1 MECSNGD
8 AYEFEGRKCEKR
20 IAQREMTVDILCV
33 YSVFEC
39 MFIHSLHF
47 LRFSKVYVMGACDSN
62 GNHSHR
68 IENEKKNE
76 IINKSVTRDAI
87 QWIHPAPP
95 LHSDKLSIH
104 NGIASLPSPSPSSS
118 SSSPASLHSTVLS
131 HLLIIDAYTHILWNL
146 FNFNR
151 FAVYTTQKP
160 QVIRIFIFTTR
171 VATATTNGNNVQWI
185 EFLGICSRVQTIWY
199 CVYCTLYKLHRNVSL
214 QRKGSFMFDIAW
226 IVLRIFPKLIRFF
239 FLKLLYALRSSN
251 NHFWIAWVCNEF
263 VFPSNWKSKHI
274 LC

>member
-1 MECSNGD
+1 M
-8 AYEFEGRKCEKR
+8 
-20 IAQREMTVDILCV
+20 
-33 YSVFEC
+33 
-39 MFIHSLHF
+39 
-47 LRFSKVYVMGACDSN
+47 
-62 GNHSHR
+62 
-68 IENEKKNE
+68 KKKYE

-87 QWIHPAPP
+87 QWIHPAQP

-226 IVLRIFPKLIRFF
+226 IVLKIFPKLIRFF
-239 FLKLLYALRSSN
+239 FSNCFMLCVAVIIIFELHEFAMSLCSLQIENPSTYYVNICKAWICKHFRYFPISLL
-251 NHFWIAWVCNEF
+251 
-263 VFPSNWKSKHI
+263 
-274 LC
+274 